1 MSIEVM
7 KPCPFDGNQPE
18 MKHKD
23 GSCGYSPGQYYI
35 SCGCG
40 CSSPKFD
47 DEKWT
52 KRKGTISISNEAK
65 QSALLWWN
73 RRNPVSVKDIHE
85 GAPPETHKPWV
96 GLTPEDYDSMRPRV
110 PDIVNDF
117 SFADVAAI
125 VEAKLKEKNT

>member
-1 MSIEVM
+1 MTNLEVM

-35 SCGCG
+35 SCVCG

-52 KRKGTISISNEAK
+52 KKKGTISISDEAQ
-65 QSALLWWN
+65 QSALLWWD
-73 RRNPVSVKDIHE
+73 RRNPVSVKGVYE
-85 GAPPETHKPWV
+85 GAPPETHKPWG
-96 GLTPEDYDSMRPRV
+96 GLTKEDVDSWDL
-110 PDIVNDF
+110 PDLPTVF
-117 SFADVAAI
+117 EFAQFIEVK
-125 VEAKLKEKNT
+125 VKEKNYG

>member
-1 MSIEVM
+1 MTNLEVM

-52 KRKGTISISNEAK
+52 KKGTISISDEAK
-65 QSALLWWN
+65 HSALLWWN
-73 RRNPVSVKDIHE
+73 RRN
-85 GAPPETHKPWV
+85 T
-96 GLTPEDYDSMRPRV
+96 
-110 PDIVNDF
+110 
-117 SFADVAAI
+117 
-125 VEAKLKEKNT
+125 

>member
-1 MSIEVM
+1 MTNLEVM

-52 KRKGTISISNEAK
+52 KGRE
-65 QSALLWWN
+65 LLVFPTRQN
-73 RRNPVSVKDIHE
+73 SLRYFGGI
-85 GAPPETHKPWV
+85 GETH
-96 GLTPEDYDSMRPRV
+96 D
-110 PDIVNDF
+110 
-117 SFADVAAI
+117 
-125 VEAKLKEKNT
+125 